1 MAQPVRGGDTGACA
15 RFSMRNGRRVGLR
28 IMWGIWNAVSCR
40 ARSVSQ
46 DGRDAMV
53 SLADSDWAAL
63 RAAAPAHV
71 ESVRLYS
78 EVIAHL
84 AASGQVRPYDA
95 AIMST
100 GQKPRS

>member
-1 MAQPVRGGDTGACA
+1 
-15 RFSMRNGRRVGLR
+15 
-28 IMWGIWNAVSCR
+28 
-40 ARSVSQ
+40 
-46 DGRDAMV
+46 MV
-53 SLADSDWAAL
+53 SLTDSDWAAL